1 MQKLAQLCIRRP
13 VFATMLILALV
24 VIGLDSYRKL
34 GVDYFPKIEF
44 PYVNITTVL
53 PGASPEEVESQVT
66 KQIEEAVNTI
76 SGIDELN
83 STSAEGLS
91 LVTLQF
97 VLEKDPDIAAQ
108 EVRDKISTVLGQLPK
123 DAKVPVVEKL
133 ATDASPVLNVVVSA
147 NRDLREITKL
157 VDDNLKKN
165 IESING
171 VGQVR
176 FVGDRKR
183 QIQVVLNPEKLAAYN
198 LNIEQVR
205 GALAAQNIE
214 IPGGRIDE
222 GNRELS
228 LRTLGR
234 VEKPLDFARIT
245 VGTLNGAPVRVS
257 DIADVVDGF
266 EEPRSLAR
274 LNGQQAV
281 ALAVRKQAGTNS
293 LDVIAAVKTRVT
305 ALQRSLPPDFKITYT
320 RDQSG
325 FIQSAFEAV
334 QEHLILGGVFA
345 AIIVMF
351 FIRNWRST
359 LIAAVAIPTSII
371 STFSLMQWMGFTLN
385 QITMLALTLVVG
397 IVIDDAIV
405 VLENIFRHME
415 EKDMTAMEAAAQ
427 GTKEI
432 GLAVLATTLSLIIIF
447 LPVAMMPGIVGRF
460 MSSFGYTAAFAIGV
474 SLLVSFTLTPMLC
487 SRFLKIGNK
496 KHDTKAGFFDAVAA
510 RPYRAMLDWSLRHRW
525 VIVGISVAVVAS
537 TVPMMKRMGID
548 FLPVD
553 DQSEFEVTVRMPVG
567 SSLEGTTQMMELVEK
582 DLLKLPGVRD
592 LFTTIGADQRRQV
605 DRGSIIVELV
615 DVKARKE
622 RQRQLMDRTREILSK
637 YKDLIVGVQL
647 PSLFSG
653 GTDRD
658 FMYSIQGPDLNRLEG
673 YAHRLI
679 NKIRPIEGVADME
692 LTYESGKPEVRVNIN
707 RDKAAD
713 LNVNVAQVANA
724 MRILVGGDDQV
735 TTYKEGDDR
744 YDVLL
749 RVSKE
754 FRNSPAAL
762 DRLYLPSSTL
772 GNVALS
778 SVASLEMGTG
788 PTSIDRWN
796 RQRRVLIMGNLSKG
810 LALGDLISVAEKEMT
825 EMNLPPDYRYGAV
838 GRSRELG
845 RTVTNFLIAFLL
857 SVVFMYMILASN
869 YESFIDPVTILLS
882 LPLSVPFALLS
893 LFLARENFSVIYTS
907 LGILVLF
914 GIVKK
919 NSILQIDHVKG
930 LRREGMPRREA
941 IFQGC
946 EDRLRPILMTTAALV
961 AGMLPLAFGTG
972 AGAGSRR
979 TVAIVVIGGQS
990 LALLL
995 TLLVTPVAY
1004 SLFDD
1009 LANAGWFRKI
1019 FRRPGKVA
1027 EQLTAL
1033 LLVGLLMGAPPMQ
1046 AQQRQDPRQ
1055 GLTEWDQALEK
1066 ARTQVMAE
1074 KRVGVTNTERRLTL
1088 EDALQLSLKNN
1099 LEIEVERTNL
1109 DTAAA
1114 FTKGAKGVFDPVL
1127 GYLPSQEARN
1137 VPAASTL
1144 ASATG
1149 KVSEHYLTNNFYV
1162 RGKTTLS
1169 GLSYHVDFDNQRQ
1182 STNNPFVSLNPNFTS
1197 RITAGFSVPLWR
1209 YRDMDPERA
1218 QLKIRLKQEEQSRT
1232 DFEVKVIDVITRTQV
1247 AYWDLAAAI
1256 EDAVVAEDGVRL
1268 AREQHERNL
1277 RQIKAGTLAPV
1288 EAAASEAELQRRIDT
1303 YVSAIGT
1310 LAAVENGLK
1319 AVLTPNTADPLWN
1332 ERVVP
1337 VDRQTVEPPAT
1348 GVSAAI
1354 DTAFQKRLE
1363 LRSIDLRVEQNDVQK
1378 KLASSGLK
1386 PQVNLTANYTNAGLA
1401 GTVPASSGGFISML
1415 VPYFER
1421 TNELSAIAGLPM
1433 LPPVSTGGGV
1443 PPSFVGGYGTAM
1455 SNMVSGNFQTFVG
1468 GMQIEWN
1475 PRNRSA
1481 QSQVE
1486 QAAINEK
1493 RLKLARM
1500 QVQQS
1505 IGAEVRT
1512 SLQGLETAQQ
1522 RIEAARASERAARE
1536 KLESEIRLFQTGES
1550 TNFLVL
1556 TRQNELIDSRR
1567 RVIGANLL
1575 LNRAVNRLQ
1584 QVLGTTL
1591 EVNKIVLQ

>member
-1 MQKLAQLCIRRP
+1 MQKLAQICIRRP

-53 PGASPEEVESQVT
+53 AGASPEEVESQVT
-66 KQIEEAVNTI
+66 KPIEEAVNTI

-123 DAKVPVVEKL
+123 DAKTPVVEKL
-133 ATDASPVLNVVVSA
+133 ATDAAPVLNVVVSA

-183 QIQVVLNPEKLAAYN
+183 QIQVVLNPEQLAAYN
-198 LNIEQVR
+198 INIEQVR

-234 VEKPLDFARIT
+234 VERPADFARIV
-245 VGTLNGAPVRVS
+245 VGNLGGAPIRVS
-257 DIADVVDGF
+257 DIAEVVDGF

-274 LNGQQAV
+274 LNGSQAV

-293 LDVIAAVKTRVT
+293 LDVIAAVKTRIGE
-305 ALQRSLPPDFKITYT
+305 LRSSLPRDFQITYT

-325 FIQSAFEAV
+325 FIQAAFEAV

-371 STFSLMQWMGFTLN
+371 STFSLLQWMGFTLN

-405 VLENIFRHME
+405 VLENVFRHME
-415 EKDMTAMEAAAQ
+415 EKNMTAMEAAAE

-432 GLAVLATTLSLIIIF
+432 GLAVMATTFSLIIIF
-447 LPVAMMPGIVGRF
+447 LPIAVMPGIVGRF

-487 SRFLKIGNK
+487 SRFLKLGNVN
-496 KHDTKAGFFDAVAA
+496 HDTKAGFFEKAA
-510 RPYRAMLDWSLRHRW
+510 ASPYRAMLGWSLRHRW
-525 VIVGISVAVVAS
+525 AIVGISFLVILS
-537 TVPMMKRMGID
+537 IVPMIKSMGVD
-548 FLPVD
+548 FLPVE
-553 DQSEFEVTVRMPVG
+553 DQSEFEVSVRMPVG
-567 SSLEGTTQMMELVEK
+567 SSLEGTSQVMALIEK
-582 DLLKLPGVRD
+582 DLRTLPGVRD

-615 DVKARKE
+615 DVKDRKQS
-622 RQRQLMDRTREILSK
+622 QRQLMDHTREMLAK
-637 YKDLIVGVQL
+637 YKDLIIGVQL

-653 GTDRD
+653 GSDRD
-658 FMYSIQGPDLNRLEG
+658 LMYSIQGPDLNRLEG
-673 YAHRLI
+673 YAKRLMDR
-679 NKIRPIEGVADME
+679 IRPIEGVADLE

-724 MRILVGGDDQV
+724 MRVLVGGDDQV

-749 RVSKE
+749 RVAKK

-762 DRLYLPSSTL
+762 DRLYLPSASL
-772 GNVALS
+772 GNVPIS
-778 SVASLEMGTG
+778 NVASLEMGTG

-810 LALGDLISVAEKEMT
+810 LALGDLIKVVDQEMAA
-825 EMNLPPDYRYGAV
+825 MNLPPEYRHNAV

-845 RTVTNFLIAFLL
+845 RAVNNFLIAFLL
-857 SVVFMYMILASN
+857 SVIFMYMILASN

-919 NSILQIDHVKG
+919 NSILQIDHIKG
-930 LRREGMPRREA
+930 LRRDGMPRLDA

-972 AGAGSRR
+972 AGAGTRR

-1009 LANAGWFRKI
+1009 LAHTGFWKRRFSRGRK
-1019 FRRPGKVA
+1019 PV
-1027 EQLTAL
+1027 EQITAL
-1033 LLVGLLMGAPPMQ
+1033 LLIALLLAAAPVR
-1046 AQQRQDPRQ
+1046 AQQQPPAA
-1055 GLTEWDQALEK
+1055 EWDQALEK
-1066 ARTQVMAE
+1066 ARAAVLAA
-1074 KRVGVTNTERRLTL
+1074 KRVGVTSAERRLTL
-1088 EDALQLSLKNN
+1088 DAALQLALRNN
-1099 LEIEVERTNL
+1099 LEIEVERTGL
-1109 DTAAA
+1109 DSAAA
-1114 FTKGAKGVFDPVL
+1114 FVKGARGVFDPTL
-1127 GYLPSQEARN
+1127 LYQPSVESRN
-1137 VPAASTL
+1137 IPAASTL
-1144 ASATG
+1144 AAADG
-1149 KVSEHYLTNNFYV
+1149 KVSEHYATNNFYV
-1162 RGKTTLS
+1162 RGKSNLS
-1169 GLSYHVDFDNQRQ
+1169 GLSYHVDFENQRQ

-1209 YRDMDPERA
+1209 YRDLDPDRA
-1218 QLKIRLKQEEQSRT
+1218 QLKIRLRQQEQSRT
-1232 DFEVKVIDVITRTQV
+1232 DFEVKVIDVIARTQS

-1277 RQIKAGTLAPV
+1277 RQIAAGTLAPV
-1288 EAAASEAELQRRIDT
+1288 ESAASEAELQRRIDT
-1303 YVSAIGT
+1303 YVTAIGIVS
-1310 LAAVENGLK
+1310 AAENQLK
-1319 AVLTPNTADPLWN
+1319 AILTPDPADALWS
-1332 ERVVP
+1332 ERVIP
-1337 VDRQTVEPPAT
+1337 TDRATVEPP
-1348 GVSAAI
+1348 VSEVGPAI
-1354 DTAFQKRLE
+1354 STAFEKRLE
-1363 LRSIDLRVEQNDVQK
+1363 LRSLDLRMAQNDLQK
-1378 KLASSGLK
+1378 QLAASSTK
-1386 PQVNLTANYTNAGLA
+1386 PQVNLTANYTNSGLA
-1401 GTVPASSGGFISML
+1401 GTLPPSTGGFISAL
-1415 VPYFER
+1415 APYFER
-1421 TNELSAIAGLPM
+1421 TNELSALAGLPP
-1433 LPPVSTGGGV
+1433 LPGFSTGGAV
-1443 PPSFVGGYGTAM
+1443 PPSFVGGYGQSL
-1455 SNMVSGNFQTFVG
+1455 SNLFSGNFQTFAG
-1468 GMQIEWN
+1468 GLQIEWN
-1475 PRNRSA
+1475 PRNRTA
-1481 QSQVE
+1481 QSQVD
-1486 QAAINEK
+1486 QAVVNER
-1493 RLKLARM
+1493 RLKLARL
-1500 QVQQS
+1500 QIQQGIS
-1505 IGAEVRT
+1505 AEVRT
-1512 SLQGLETAQQ
+1512 SLQGLETAHQ
-1522 RIEAARASERAARE
+1522 RIAAARASERAARE

-1550 TNFLVL
+1550 TNFFVL

-1567 RVIGANLL
+1567 RVVGATLL
-1575 LNRAVNRLQ
+1575 LNKAVAQLQ
-1584 QVLGTTL
+1584 RVLGTTL
-1591 EVNKIVLQ
+1591 EANRIVLQ